1 MVYRKSQKDLKDNL
15 ENIPMI
21 PQEVRDLFQ
30 VSLLYE
36 QEPTDKNFKAMH
48 SKVVQMCAEDIKT
61 SARLFLEMLQHANLV
76 ERNHRVR
83 RWREY
88 KRGDRSIKSNSLTIQ
103 DCFKD
108 LQSKGFSPEQIRASL
123 LRQNTEL
130 VFTAHPTQAA
140 RRSVI
145 NKHARISEL
154 LELHDRSKLLTPLQK
169 KELLG
174 ELQENL
180 LGIWRTNPVRRHKP
194 SPEDEARYG
203 LSVVE
208 DTLWHALPDHY
219 HTVDNALMGIGQ
231 PPLPVDCCLLTIGS
245 WMGGDRDGNP
255 YVTAKLTKRVF
266 VCVFTYIDIC
276 MYIHTYVYIYN
287 IYIHTYIIYIYI
299 YKHVCVITHV
309 YICTL
314 ENAF

>member
-1 MVYRKSQKDLKDNL
+1 MRCCAQSLRGEEADDLVYRKSQKELKDNL
-15 ENIPMI
+15 DNIPTI

-48 SKVVQMCAEDIKT
+48 SKVVQMSAEDIKT

-88 KRGDRSIKSNSLTIQ
+88 KRGDRSIKSNSLTIV

-108 LQSKGFSPEQIRASL
+108 LMSKGFTPEQIRESL

-140 RRSVI
+140 RRSI
-145 NKHARISEL
+145 IAKHARISHL

-169 KELLG
+169 KDLLG

-180 LGIWRTNPVRRHKP
+180 LGTDGCA
-194 SPEDEARYG
+194 S
-203 LSVVE
+203 
-208 DTLWHALPDHY
+208 WH
-219 HTVDNALMGIGQ
+219 V
-231 PPLPVDCCLLTIGS
+231 
-245 WMGGDRDGNP
+245 
-255 YVTAKLTKRVF
+255 
-266 VCVFTYIDIC
+266 
-276 MYIHTYVYIYN
+276 
-287 IYIHTYIIYIYI
+287 
-299 YKHVCVITHV
+299 
-309 YICTL
+309 
-314 ENAF
+314 